1 MATFRIKRKQF
12 GVINDTA
19 GNVVEGAGK
28 LLNNGVTKTA
38 AGIAGAFAAPK
49 ILSSIGGMIAGPVGS
64 VIGGAAGILG
74 GGLLTGLAS
83 SKLVGTAGKTLQN
96 IGQDIHS

>member
-38 AGIAGAFAAPK
+38 AGIAGALAAPK
-49 ILSSIGGMIAGPVGS
+49 ILGSIGTMIAGPVGGL
-64 VIGGAAGILG
+64 IGGAAGLLG
-74 GGLLTGLAS
+74 GGLITGLGAA
-83 SKLVGTAGKTLQN
+83 KLAGTAGKTLQN